1 MLRSLPLTLHYR
13 SAPFPSHLQFSSYR
27 NLFSLQFVLSNRESS
42 FQQLCFFLS
51 VTSLKTSSH
60 TGAWISTC
68 VHNVLSVMVLS
79 VVQQG
84 FDSRLGEA
92 PCTGIERFFLTPNNG
107 LGIGVHVKVLFQLL
121 PWEGVELFDT
131 SKGSVLDV
139 VVGAVFA
146 QGGINLSCA
155 KDNTLDLLRLVDRF
169 AMFSIRNNPAELRV
183 TSEFFNWRTSNRMT
197 EERFGEENDKS

>member
-1 MLRSLPLTLHYR
+1 
-13 SAPFPSHLQFSSYR
+13 
-27 NLFSLQFVLSNRESS
+27 
-42 FQQLCFFLS
+42 
-51 VTSLKTSSH
+51 
-60 TGAWISTC
+60 
-68 VHNVLSVMVLS
+68 MVLS